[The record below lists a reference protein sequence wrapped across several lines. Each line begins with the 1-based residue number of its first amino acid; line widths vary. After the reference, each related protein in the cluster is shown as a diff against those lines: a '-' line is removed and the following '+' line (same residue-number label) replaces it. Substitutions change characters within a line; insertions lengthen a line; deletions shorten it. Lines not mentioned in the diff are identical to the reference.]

1 VAQTGHIL
9 RLKHRPGNVHDSKQA
24 VPILRGRFGSRVVQE
39 FRMDAAFF
47 QRGILQLLAAR
58 GYLFRSMRIPPF
70 FSSRLSRLGGRNV
83 LRLTKN
89 PETDTLYGRIAHR
102 LAA

>member
-1 VAQTGHIL
+1 MKHYVANSAWQQLSIL
-9 RLKHRPGNVHDSKQA
+9 AHNLIRSFQVESSPNGSPG
-24 VPILRGRFGSRVVQE
+24 PGS
-39 FRMDAAFF
+39 APT
-47 QRGILQLLAAR
+47 
-58 GYLFRSMRIPPF
+58 LFRSMRTPPF

-102 LAA
+102 RAA